1 MTLGHHRSSPPDTG
15 KHSPARHRRALGS
28 LAAAVSPVA
37 TRATRP
43 SSKSENRRLAERQ
56 PSTSPRPS
64 IHEQCSEARVT
75 QGLFTHG
82 LFTHGLFTHGL
93 FTHGLFTLRLVARGL
108 CTLAVCAAIVVS
120 LSACGPAEAQAGCG
134 DYIRFRVMHRTDI
147 AVRHGTALSG
157 GALSVGSQ
165 SGGALQAASP
175 RHANPR
181 SRMWFSTTLARSL
194 GTSPFLPDD
203 PRRTTCHGPACQRQP
218 SSPLL
223 PATALLGLFPSEA
236 LLFADRLPEPPTSE
250 WHVAA
255 CVASSPSFQ
264 PSDIFRPPR

>member
-43 SSKSENRRLAERQ
+43 SSKSENRRLAQRQ

-75 QGLFTHG
+75 QGLFA
-82 LFTHGLFTHGL
+82 
-93 FTHGLFTLRLVARGL
+93 HGLFTLRLIARGL

-157 GALSVGSQ
+157 GALSGGAL
-165 SGGALQAASP
+165 SGAALQAASP

-223 PATALLGLFPSEA
+223 PATALLGLFPLEA

-250 WHVAA
+250 WHAAA

>member
-1 MTLGHHRSSPPDTG
+1 MNWPLFHGTLVRMTLGHHRSSPPDTG

-64 IHEQCSEARVT
+64 IHEQFSEARV
-75 QGLFTHG
+75 
-82 LFTHGLFTHGL
+82 THGL
-93 FTHGLFTLRLVARGL
+93 FTHGLFTLRLIARGL

-157 GALSVGSQ
+157 GALSGGAL
-165 SGGALQAASP
+165 SGAALQAASP

-236 LLFADRLPEPPTSE
+236 LLFVDRLPEPPTSD